1 MLSKKEY
8 RFFSGIVIL
17 SFFAF
22 GLFPE
27 YMACIFCGI
36 LGLFFLYLSVTK
48 EKIRLYRNAESLSII
63 TIVICYLLAVLYGID
78 AGMSWIGFLKMLA
91 ILFFLCCAMQ
101 MTAEEKETLLEKI
114 PVAGCVMTL
123 AGILSYPIKPA
134 YAFFFTADRLG

>member
-48 EKIRLYRNAESLSII
+48 EKIRFYRNAESLSII
-63 TIVICYLLAVLYGID
+63 TIVICYLLAALRVPPGQLVEQIIGVALQKRISEGNHLEPSQFAVQFLHQGLID
-78 AGMSWIGFLKMLA
+78 V
-91 ILFFLCCAMQ
+91 
-101 MTAEEKETLLEKI
+101 TANV
-114 PVAGCVMTL
+114 PV
-123 AGILSYPIKPA
+123 
-134 YAFFFTADRLG
+134 